1 MSFFNVSTF
10 GLQHN
15 MNLFQLTDWA
25 YKNNKTYV

>member
-1 MSFFNVSTF
+1 MSFFHVSTF

-15 MNLFQLTDWA
+15 TNLFQLPDWA